1 MPHQRA
7 AALPHP
13 NPLTP
18 RVTNIPL
25 AIAFLV
31 YPLGPAHS
39 QAFKAI
45 TINKKNIWRLVT
57 PATVLYMKRPQTTKR
72 KNTTK
77 KKQKKKKHPKQR
89 EYKQTT
95 QTEVSNPKC

>member
-57 PATVLYMKRPQTTKR
+57 PATVLYMKKNHRPQKEKTQPKKTKE
-72 KNTTK
+72 KNTLSKENTNK
-77 KKQKKKKHPKQR
+77 PRKQK
-89 EYKQTT
+89 
-95 QTEVSNPKC
+95 